1 MNIIIAGAGKV
12 GFNLAKTLSIS
23 HNVIVIDKNV
33 DALNSIQENLDI
45 MPIYGNVEDYKTFL
59 NVHYKEIDLFIAVT
73 NLDNINLIAAM
84 TIDLALSVKRKFIR
98 LQKHYFDHDI
108 IKERL
113 NIEQFIFPLQLASH
127 TILSLL
133 KYPKANNVK
142 TFNYT
147 DYKLISMMIPNDF
160 IAQTFEFEIFKI
172 IGIERNKEFFIPKDN
187 FVEIMP
193 NDLVYYF
200 GLEDDMQIISQD
212 EESTINKCVVF
223 GGDKLGISIAKD
235 LLSIDC
241 EVKLIEKDLLLCQ
254 KADEKLKGK
263 VDIINFKYGS
273 HEIFEDEGL
282 DKADIFITTTN
293 NDEFNIIKC
302 LEARDSGVQKV
313 VAINNEMEYYNLMHT
328 LNITAVRGP
337 KMSAYHKI
345 MEEISSTGVV
355 LKKHFCGGKATVF
368 MRKIFANSKLIG
380 KKIKP
385 IMLKHSSIFY
395 IKNSHLEN
403 FTDKI
408 VLEENDLIISF
419 CTEKESDKVQ
429 KWIYEL

>member
-12 GFNLAKTLSIS
+12 GFNLAKTLSIT

-45 MPIYGNVEDYKTFL
+45 MPIYGNVEDFNTFKDI
-59 NVHYKEIDLFIAVT
+59 HYDTIDLFIAVT
-73 NLDNINLIAAM
+73 NLDNINLIASM
-84 TIDLALSVKRKFIR
+84 TIDLVLNVKRKFIR
-98 LQKHYFDHDI
+98 LQKHYFDHNL
-108 IKERL
+108 IKEKL
-113 NIEQFIFPLQLASH
+113 NIEQFIFPLQLASN

-147 DYKLISMMIPNDF
+147 DYKLISMMLPYDF
-160 IAQTFEFEIFKI
+160 ITQTFEFEIFKI
-172 IGIERNKEFFIPKDN
+172 IGIERNKEFFIPKN
-187 FVEIMP
+187 NLVEIQA

-200 GLEDDMQIISQD
+200 GLEEDMKLISQD
-212 EESTINKCVVF
+212 IDSTIQKCVVF
-223 GGDKLGISIAKD
+223 GGDKLGISISKD
-235 LLSIDC
+235 LLNLGC
-241 EVKLIEKDLLLCQ
+241 EVKLIEKDLILCE
-254 KADEKLKGK
+254 KADEKLKGEA
-263 VDIINFKYGS
+263 DIINFKYGS

-282 DKADIFITTTN
+282 NKADIFITTTN

-313 VAINNEMEYYNLMHT
+313 VAINNEMEYYNLMHS

-355 LKKHFCGGKATVF
+355 IKKHFCGGKATVF
-368 MRKIFANSKLIG
+368 MRKIFHNSKLIG

-385 IMLKHSSIFY
+385 LKLNHSTFFY
-395 IKNSHLEN
+395 IKNQYLQ
-403 FTDKI
+403 TLQDKI
-408 VLEENDLIISF
+408 ILEENDLIISF
-419 CTEKESDKVQ
+419 CIEKDSEKVQ

>member
-12 GFNLAKTLSIS
+12 GFNLAKTLSIA
-23 HNVIVIDKNV
+23 HNVIVIDKNA

-45 MPIYGNVEDYKTFL
+45 MPICGSVEDFKTFQAIHL
-59 NVHYKEIDLFIAVT
+59 NQIDLFVAVT
-73 NLDNINLIAAM
+73 NLDNINLISAM
-84 TIDLALSVKRKFIR
+84 TIDLVLNVKRKFIR
-98 LQKHYFDHDI
+98 LKKHYFDHEI

-113 NIEQFIFPLQLASH
+113 SIDKFIFPVQLASN
-127 TILSLL
+127 TVLSLL

-142 TFNYT
+142 TFKYT

-160 IAQTFEFEIFKI
+160 LPKTFEFELFKI
-172 IGIERNKEFFIPKDN
+172 IGIERDKHFFIPKGN
-187 FVEIMP
+187 SVEIQP

-200 GLEDDMQIISQD
+200 GLEDEMKIISAD
-212 EESTINKCVVF
+212 ADNIIKKCVVF
-223 GGDKLGISIAKD
+223 GGDKLGIAITKD
-235 LLSIDC
+235 LLKINC
-241 EVKLIEKDLLLCQ
+241 EVKLIEKDLILCQ
-254 KADEKLKGK
+254 KADEKLKGRA
-263 VDIINFKYGS
+263 DIINFKYGS
-273 HEIFEDEGL
+273 HEIFDDENL
-282 DKADIFITTTN
+282 DSADIFITTTN

-302 LEARDSGVQKV
+302 LEARDSGVKKV

-355 LKKHFCGGKATVF
+355 IKKHFCGGKAIVF
-368 MRKIFANSKLIG
+368 MRKIFKNSKLIG

-385 IMLKHSSIFY
+385 LKLTSSSLFY
-395 IKNSHLEN
+395 IKDKHLETFDN
-403 FTDKI
+403 KI
-408 VLEENDLIISF
+408 ILQENDLIISF
-419 CTEKESDKVQ
+419 CIAKESEKVQ

>member
-23 HNVIVIDKNV
+23 HNVIIIDKNK
-33 DALNSIQENLDI
+33 DALNRIQENIDI
-45 MPIYGNVEDYKTFL
+45 MPIYGNVEDYTIF
-59 NVHYKEIDLFIAVT
+59 NTIHYKQIDLFIAVT

-84 TIDLALSVKRKFIR
+84 TVDLVLNVKRKFIR
-98 LQKHYFDHDI
+98 LQKHYFDHQL
-108 IKERL
+108 IKDKL
-113 NIEQFIFPLQLASH
+113 SIDQFIFPIQLASN

-147 DYKLISMMIPNDF
+147 DYKLISIMLPDNFVSQI
-160 IAQTFEFEIFKI
+160 FEFEIFKI
-172 IGIERNKEFFIPKDN
+172 VGIERDKKFFVPKDN
-187 FVEIMP
+187 FIEIKP

-200 GLEDDMQIISQD
+200 GLEDDMRLISQGI
-212 EESTINKCVVF
+212 ESNINKCVVF

-235 LLSIDC
+235 LLDVGC
-241 EVKLIEKDLLLCQ
+241 EVKLIEKDLISCQ
-254 KADEKLKGK
+254 NAEEKLQGK

-282 DKADIFITTTN
+282 NEADIFITTTN

-302 LEARDSGVQKV
+302 LEAKDNGIKKV

-345 MEEISSTGVV
+345 MEEISSSGVV
-355 LKKHFCGGKATVF
+355 IKKHFCGGKATVF
-368 MRKIFANSKLIG
+368 MRKIFPNSKLIG

-385 IMLKHSSIFY
+385 INLQYSSLFY
-395 IKNSHLEN
+395 IKDEHLEN
-403 FTDKI
+403 FNDKI
-408 VLEENDLIISF
+408 TLEANDLIISF
-419 CTEKESDKVQ
+419 CIEKESEKIQ

>member
-23 HNVIVIDKNV
+23 HNVIVIDKNTQ
-33 DALNSIQENLDI
+33 ALNRIQENLDI
-45 MPIYGNVEDYKTFL
+45 MPIYGNIEDYNIFKEI
-59 NVHYKEIDLFIAVT
+59 HYDTIDLFIAVT

-84 TIDLALSVKRKFIR
+84 TIDLVLDVKRKFIR
-98 LQKHYFDHDI
+98 LQKHYYDHDM
-108 IKERL
+108 IKNRL
-113 NIEQFIFPLQLASH
+113 NIEQFIFPFQLASN

-133 KYPKANNVK
+133 KYPQANNVK
-142 TFNYT
+142 SFKYT
-147 DYKLISMMIPNDF
+147 DYKLISIMLPDDF
-160 IAQTFEFEIFKI
+160 VSKSFDIDNLKI
-172 IGIERNKEFFIPKDN
+172 IGVERDKDFFIPN
-187 FVEIMP
+187 NQQIVLQP

-200 GLEDDMQIISQD
+200 GLEDDMKLLSTNDNIQI
-212 EESTINKCVVF
+212 KRCVVF

-235 LLSIDC
+235 LINLDC
-241 EVKLIEKDLLLCQ
+241 EVKLIEKDLQLCE
-254 KADEKLKGK
+254 KADEKLQGK
-263 VDIINFKYGS
+263 AEIINFKYGS
-273 HEIFEDEGL
+273 HEIFEQEGL
-282 DKADIFITTTN
+282 NIADIFITTTN

-355 LKKHFCGGKATVF
+355 IKKHFCGGKAIVF
-368 MRKIFANSKLIG
+368 MRKVFANSKLIN
-380 KKIKP
+380 KKVKP
-385 IMLKHSSIFY
+385 LKLQENITFY
-395 IKNSHLEN
+395 IKDE
-403 FTDKI
+403 
-408 VLEENDLIISF
+408 VLNIFDEKLVLVENDLIISF
-419 CTEKESDKVQ
+419 CLEKDSDKVQ